1 MGKAIIDFIRWAG
14 GKDYLAYRHP
24 AANISKY
31 AKLQVNDAQEAV
43 VIVNGT
49 KSQKFGPGQYNMDS
63 PNFPILRAF
72 YGIPFGGENPWTV
85 QAWFVSKLTP
95 KDVEWS
101 IEGFPIYDPN
111 FQAQIPVRAYGRYG
125 IVVKDAEKFII
136 KLALG
141 YASSPESEV
150 TVTVDQFT
158 DQLAGELNAK
168 AKSLISRVFSSNGYG
183 INQIAAHLED
193 ISTMLERELCSFY
206 EEFGCELSKFYVT
219 SIDIDTS
226 TEAGR
231 IAQDAIN
238 QQTHQ
243 KISGHTWQQGKMFE
257 TAQQAVNNA
266 NGTGGGIMSA
276 VMMAGMFGAMGGNG
290 GAMSQMMN
298 PQYGQPA
305 PAPYGSGHPGAGNQ
319 GYPGGNQGYPGA
331 NQGQPVREVYCSRC
345 SKKFRSDNRFCPF
358 CGDPYNPCPRCGADN
373 DTNAS
378 RCVTCGAPLNSANI
392 DLCPGCNSPIAPGAA
407 FCPTCGRPLS
417 ENKCPRCG
425 NPSNGSMFCPSCG
438 MKLK

>member
-1 MGKAIIDFIRWAG
+1 MGRAIIDFIRWAG

-43 VIVNGT
+43 IIVNGT
-49 KSQKFGPGQYNMDS
+49 RSQKFGPGQYNMDS

-101 IEGFPIYDPN
+101 IGGFPIYDPN
-111 FQAQIPVRAYGRYG
+111 FQAQIPVKAYGRYG

-150 TVTVDQFT
+150 AVTVDQFT

-168 AKSLISRVFSSNGYG
+168 AKSLISRIFSANGYG
-183 INQIAAHLED
+183 INQIATHLED
-193 ISTMLERELCSFY
+193 ISGILEPELSSFF
-206 EEFGCELSKFYVT
+206 EDFGCELSKFYVI

-257 TAQQAVNNA
+257 TAQQAVNNM
-266 NGTGGGIMSA
+266 NGTGGGIMGA
-276 VMMAGMFGAMGGNG
+276 VMMAGMFGAMGGG
-290 GAMSQMMN
+290 GMSQQMMN

-305 PAPYGSGHPGAGNQ
+305 PAPYGSGHHG
-319 GYPGGNQGYPGA
+319 
-331 NQGQPVREVYCSRC
+331 GQPQEPQQQVREVYCSKC
-345 SKKFRSDNRFCPF
+345 SRKFRSDNRFCPF
-358 CGDPYNPCPRCGADN
+358 CGDPYNPCPKCGADN
-373 DTNAS
+373 DSDAT
-378 RCVTCGAPLNSANI
+378 RCVTCGTALNSVNI
-392 DLCPGCNSPIAPGAA
+392 NLCPGCHSQVAPGAA
-407 FCPTCGRPLS
+407 FCPTCGRPLA

-425 NPSNGSMFCPSCG
+425 NPSNGSMFCPACG

>member
-43 VIVNGT
+43 IVVNGT

-101 IEGFPIYDPN
+101 IGGFPIYDPN

-141 YASSPESEV
+141 YASSPDSEV
-150 TVTVDQFT
+150 TVTVDKFT
-158 DQLAGELNAK
+158 EQLEGELNAK
-168 AKSLISRVFSSNGYG
+168 AKSLISRIFSSNGYG
-183 INQIAAHLED
+183 INQIATHLED
-193 ISTMLERELCSFY
+193 ISTILERELYSFY

-219 SIDIDTS
+219 SIDVDTS

-257 TAQQAVNNA
+257 TAQQAVSNA
-266 NGTGGGIMSA
+266 NGTGGGIMGA

-305 PAPYGSGHPGAGNQ
+305 PAPYGSGHQGAGQ
-319 GYPGGNQGYPGA
+319 CQDA
-331 NQGQPVREVYCSRC
+331 QQPVREVYCSRC
-345 SKKFRSDNRFCPF
+345 SRKFRSDNRFCPF
-358 CGDPYNPCPRCGADN
+358 CGDPYNPCPKCGSDN
-373 DTNAS
+373 DSDAL
-378 RCVTCGAPLNSANI
+378 RCVTCGTPLNPGNI
-392 DLCPGCNSPIAPGAA
+392 NLCPGCHSQVAPGAA

-425 NPSNGSMFCPSCG
+425 NPANGSAFCPACG